1 MVVLQRASV
10 GSGPGITDLTSG
22 TFQYGVQ
29 QDSYPVPATP
39 GSFSL
44 HTGNWTMSGGFG
56 QDTLHAELPGY
67 TLDLRLQTTEPA
79 ALHGSN
85 GIIPFGPFGTS
96 AYYSWTSLLTSGT
109 IIDHG
114 VPVKVA
120 GLSWMDHQWGAFNLA
135 SRAGWD
141 WFSIQLADGRQY
153 MLYFIRDKSGAIVQT
168 VGTQVDLGG
177 HTTHLDPS
185 GFSETATGPGADVRA
200 YPPGRPLTASTTK
213 SAIDA
218 A

>member
-1 MVVLQRASV
+1 MVAAASAGQGSAPGPERMVVLQRASV

-85 GIIPFGPFGTS
+85 GIIPFRPFGTS
-96 AYYSWTSLLTSGT
+96 ASYSWTSLLPTGT
-109 IIDHG
+109 ITDHG
-114 VPVKVA
+114 VPAKVA
-120 GLSWMDHQWGAFNLA
+120 APSLVDPH
-135 SRAGWD
+135 AG
-141 WFSIQLADGRQY
+141 
-153 MLYFIRDKSGAIVQT
+153 
-168 VGTQVDLGG
+168 
-177 HTTHLDPS
+177 
-185 GFSETATGPGADVRA
+185 
-200 YPPGRPLTASTTK
+200 PLTPAHRPE
-213 SAIDA
+213 A